1 MDAKVTLSFDA
12 EVIERAK
19 ILCDELGISLS
30 RFTEIVYSKALE
42 FGRPASIEELPV
54 SAWVNAVA
62 EDGRGMLYRMS
73 VTPVEHV
80 SRVGC
85 VLSVSL
91 GRYDSSWQRSA
102 PQGHQR
108 QNNTQRDSDCH

>member
-19 ILCDELGISLS
+19 ILCDDLGISLS

-62 EDGRGMLYRMS
+62 EDSHIYL
-73 VTPVEHV
+73 TPNKRTRKDAKSEFFG
-80 SRVGC
+80 SRK
-85 VLSVSL
+85 
-91 GRYDSSWQRSA
+91 
-102 PQGHQR
+102 
-108 QNNTQRDSDCH
+108 

>member
-42 FGRPASIEELPV
+42 VGRPVRIEELPV

-62 EDGRGMLYRMS
+62 EEGLVYLTQNKRTRKDAKTEFFG
-73 VTPVEHV
+73 
-80 SRVGC
+80 SRK
-85 VLSVSL
+85 
-91 GRYDSSWQRSA
+91 
-102 PQGHQR
+102 
-108 QNNTQRDSDCH
+108 

>member
-1 MDAKVTLSFDA
+1 VLKNGGKMDAKVTLSFDA

-19 ILCDELGISLS
+19 ILCDDLGISLS

-62 EDGRGMLYRMS
+62 EENATYYSPARQK
-73 VTPVEHV
+73 
-80 SRVGC
+80 SR
-85 VLSVSL
+85 
-91 GRYDSSWQRSA
+91 
-102 PQGHQR
+102 
-108 QNNTQRDSDCH
+108 SDLKKEFFESQK